1 MELSK
6 LSKLLMV
13 TSWTDNLVNRLA
25 SEVIGKT
32 KKPGVYID
40 DAPYYV
46 DECGRLSL
54 KPRSQFKVPTVEQLL
69 GIIERY
75 DPEHTV
81 STKVIKDNIKDT
93 MRGYNIPAK
102 HIELFTHMVVTSVS
116 EQRYPEKRIKVTP
129 VNDDDVDVLAKL
141 CDYLGTVMFQLHQ
154 EKVERLVVDLTDM
167 LTLTIYIKDE
177 RYRASIKH
185 AECPDVS
192 FTYTPG
198 DYLYI
203 NLFVSHYIESY
214 GFYGIPNNLPR
225 PVHTNSDLF
234 AMLGQLL
241 NLLDNLDEFKTILS
255 CATSQTIKVVDESRV
270 RDYVIIKEGKLYG
283 NDVTLGDYYSGA
295 GESLTV
301 DNIIKCKDSNV
312 IIKGSLDKTLVDMI
326 SSIAYTV
333 TSEYI

>member
-6 LSKLLMV
+6 LKNLLMV
-13 TSWTDNLVNRLA
+13 TCWTDMLVTHLA

-40 DAPYYV
+40 EVPYYV
-46 DECGRLSL
+46 DERGWISL
-54 KPRSQFKVPTVEQLL
+54 KPRSQFNRPSVEQLL
-69 GIIERY
+69 KIIERY
-75 DPEHTV
+75 DPEHDISV
-81 STKVIKDNIKDT
+81 KVIKDNILNT
-93 MRGYNIPAK
+93 MRCYNVLDK
-102 HIELFTHMVVTSVS
+102 HVELFTHLVVLSVS
-116 EQRYPEKRIKVTP
+116 ENGYPEKRVKVTP

-141 CDYLGTVMFQLHQ
+141 CDYLGTVMFQLHE
-154 EKVERLVVDLTDM
+154 EKVERLVVDLTNM
-167 LTLTIYIKDE
+167 LTVTIYIKDE

-185 AECPDVS
+185 AECSDVS

-203 NLFVSHYIESY
+203 NLFGSDYIEPY
-214 GFYGIPNNLPR
+214 KFYGIPNNLPR

-241 NLLDNLDEFKTILS
+241 NLLDNLDEFKTTLS
-255 CATSQTIKVVDESRV
+255 CATSQTIKVVCESRV

-301 DNIIKCKDSNV
+301 DNIVKCKDSNV

-333 TSEYI
+333 TSEYL